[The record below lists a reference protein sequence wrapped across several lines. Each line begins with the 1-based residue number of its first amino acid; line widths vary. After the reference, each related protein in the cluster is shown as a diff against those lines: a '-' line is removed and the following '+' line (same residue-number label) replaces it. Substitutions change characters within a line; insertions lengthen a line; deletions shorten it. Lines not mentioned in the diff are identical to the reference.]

1 VGDIRVSDEP
11 VPQVEPGMSLIRV
24 TAVGLCGSDLHWY
37 SDGGIGD
44 AVLKQPLVIGH
55 EFAGVVERG
64 PRQGVRVAVDPAIA
78 CGICAQCRGGDPNLC
93 VNIEFAG
100 HGSCDG
106 GLREYLAW
114 PSHLLHPLPDS
125 MSDADGA
132 LLEPLGVAIH
142 ALDLAHLTSGM
153 SVGVFGCGPIG
164 LLLIQA
170 ARAAGA
176 ATVIASD
183 PLPHRREAATRF
195 GADEVWD
202 DVAGNDGRGIVDVA
216 FEVAGTDAAVNAAM
230 LAVRPGAR
238 VLLLGIP
245 DRDSTTF
252 RASVAR
258 RKGLTIVLVR
268 RMKEVYPRAI
278 DLVRRGLVDVSS
290 LVTARYPLERV
301 ADALTSAAA
310 REGLKVVVA

>member
-1 VGDIRVSDEP
+1 
-11 VPQVEPGMSLIRV
+11 
-24 TAVGLCGSDLHWY
+24 
-37 SDGGIGD
+37 
-44 AVLKQPLVIGH
+44 
-55 EFAGVVERG
+55 
-64 PRQGVRVAVDPAIA
+64 
-78 CGICAQCRGGDPNLC
+78 
-93 VNIEFAG
+93 
-100 HGSCDG
+100 
-106 GLREYLAW
+106 
-114 PSHLLHPLPDS
+114 
-125 MSDADGA
+125 
-132 LLEPLGVAIH
+132 
-142 ALDLAHLTSGM
+142 
-153 SVGVFGCGPIG
+153 
-164 LLLIQA
+164 
-170 ARAAGA
+170 
-176 ATVIASD
+176 VIASD

-202 DVAGNDGRGIVDVA
+202 GVAGNDGRGIVDVA

-245 DRDSTTF
+245 DGDSTTF